1 MTTIFNY
8 IIDDIMNDIDLK
20 SEFDNNNINI
30 HPRYFNQDSDFTLD
44 CEVIPNLNLE
54 SVSEDIGLQKLKIS

>member
-20 SEFDNNNINI
+20 SEFDNKNNKIN
-30 HPRYFNQDSDFTLD
+30 PRYFNQDSDFTLD